1 MLLQVV
7 DVCSLAVTEYI
18 LCNEDDAE
26 LSECSFLCDKPKA
39 MKSSYLQACHDIDNN
54 PDLFVLHHEFF
65 ICRKVGSDSD
75 PCQAEEQPNDLER
88 YVQIVP
94 PIGAQAC
101 QTAAACDDDAGRNEP
116 TPSQT

>member
-1 MLLQVV
+1 MLHSYLK
-7 DVCSLAVTEYI
+7 CIS
-18 LCNEDDAE
+18 
-26 LSECSFLCDKPKA
+26 LCDKFKPT
-39 MKSSYLQACHDIDNN
+39 KSSHLQACHDIDNN
-54 PDLFVLHHEFF
+54 SYLFVLHHEFF

-101 QTAAACDDDAGRNEP
+101 QIAAACNDDAGRNEP
-116 TPSQT
+116 TPS